1 MKPTMALK
9 PLVFALTA
17 LMAIAAQAGG
27 GHGGGNTPPPTTPAP
42 TTASATSND
51 GQSNHGNVVLNDKT
65 KNNASANESYNN
77 TQGIANGN
85 ILSGDNN
92 QGKNDVVVQSAD
104 ADFVFAT
111 VNSAQQNYGNLVIN
125 SGTKN
130 NASLNESGN
139 HAQGVIQLNA
149 AAGTSNQGSNST
161 VIQANKDGS
170 GGAATINGVQDVSG
184 NLTVNLASGHG
195 WNSKPVTNNAS
206 VNNSLNFSSGVSN
219 SNVLSGSNNQGQ
231 NNVVVQSTTR
241 F

>member
-17 LMAIAAQAGG
+17 LMAIAAQA
-27 GHGGGNTPPPTTPAP
+27 HGGGGSTPPPTTPAP
-42 TTASATSND
+42 TSASATSND

-65 KNNASANESYNN
+65 KNNASANDSFNHNSGVNN
-77 TQGIANGN
+77 ANV
-85 ILSGDNN
+85 LSGDNN
-92 QGKNDVVVQSAD
+92 QGKNDVVVQNAD

-111 VNSAQQNYGNLVIN
+111 VNSAQSNTGNLVIN

-130 NASLNESGN
+130 NASINDSGN
-139 HAQGVIQLNA
+139 NASGIQQLNV

-161 VIQANKDGS
+161 VVQSNKAGT

-184 NLTVNLASGHG
+184 NLTVNLSSGHG
-195 WNSKPVTNNAS
+195 WNTKPVTNNAS
-206 VNNSLNFSSGVSN
+206 VNNSINYGSGVLN
-219 SNVLSGSNNQGQ
+219 SNTLAGSNNQGQ

>member
-17 LMAIAAQAGG
+17 LMAIAAQASG
-27 GHGGGNTPPPTTPAP
+27 GHGGGSTPPPTTPV
-42 TTASATSND
+42 TTSATATSND
-51 GQSNHGNVVLNDKT
+51 GQSNHGNVVLNEKT
-65 KNNASANESYNN
+65 KNNASANDSYDH
-77 TQGIANGN
+77 TTGIANGN
-85 ILSGDNN
+85 VLSGDNN

-111 VNSAQQNYGNLVIN
+111 VNTAQSNTGNFVLN
-125 SGTKN
+125 SGTHN
-130 NASLNESGN
+130 NASLNQSGN
-139 HAQGVIQLNA
+139 NASGIIQLNA

-161 VIQANKDGS
+161 VVQANKDGT
-170 GGAATINGVQDVSG
+170 GGAATVNGVQDVSG
-184 NLTVNLASGHG
+184 NLTLNLASGHG
-195 WNSKPVTNNAS
+195 WNAKPVVNNAS
-206 VNNSLNFSSGVSN
+206 VNNSMNFSSGVSN